1 VYIFLTSS
9 EKSYGRVLFVLS
21 ISMFCAMLGIG
32 IIAPVLPL
40 YAKKLGAGGIA
51 LGIIIGSFS
60 FSRSGGM
67 IISGELADRM
77 NRKILLLFGLTFY
90 AAASIAYTFASSTWG
105 MVLIRIGHGFGS
117 AMVVPITMAIGANI
131 SPPGKEGIFF
141 GSLQGAL
148 FLGIGTGPLL
158 SGFLAENIGM
168 EAPFFSMTILTLLSI
183 VLVFIF
189 LPENLSAN
197 SEETVLPPTGIV
209 LKYLLADHEML
220 VVFFFQFCSA
230 MCRGSLVM
238 MIPILASGME
248 LSLSKIGIIVSL
260 NSLSTGILQRFSGRL
275 ADRVHKYWLILAGGL
290 LSAVTLL
297 GLPSMKTPLSLALA
311 SIAFGVGHAFAS
323 PSLAAIAAERGK
335 ALGAGR
341 VMGFFNIAF
350 SIGMTTGP
358 VLVGFLLDKTGES
371 IPFYF
376 LSLMLFF
383 ASFPFFS
390 HRRFEAFESVDA
402 ERK

>member
-51 LGIIIGSFS
+51 LGMIMGSFS

-67 IISGELADRM
+67 VISGELADRM
-77 NRKILLLFGLTFY
+77 NMKILLIFGLTFY
-90 AAASIAYTFASSTWG
+90 AAASIAYTFASSTG
-105 MVLIRIGHGFGS
+105 EMILIRIGHGFGS
-117 AMVVPITMAIGANI
+117 AMVVPITMTIGANI
-131 SPPGKEGIFF
+131 APPGKEGIFF

-158 SGFLAENIGM
+158 SGFLAENVAM

-189 LPENLSAN
+189 LPGNLSRN
-197 SEETVLPPTGIV
+197 REETVLPPTRLV
-209 LKYLLADHEML
+209 VKYLLADHEML

-248 LSLSKIGIIVSL
+248 LSLSRIGIIVSL

-311 SIAFGVGHAFAS
+311 SIAFGIGHAFAS

-335 ALGAGR
+335 SLGAGR

-350 SIGMTTGP
+350 SIGMTAGP
-358 VLVGFLLDKTGES
+358 VLVGFLLEKAGES

-390 HRRFEAFESVDA
+390 HRRFEAFESVNP